1 MAFVVLI
8 CCVVGDG
15 YRAQKRSFH
24 HPNTGDGKTFSL
36 LRGGKGLL
44 AVELAVEANVE
55 DLGVVLALF
64 LGGGDE

>member
-1 MAFVVLI
+1 MVVI
-8 CCVVGDG
+8 CCTIGDAYG
-15 YRAQKRSFH
+15 TQKRSFH
-24 HPNTGDGKTFSL
+24 HLLSGDGKTFSL
-36 LRGGKGLL
+36 VRGGKGLL